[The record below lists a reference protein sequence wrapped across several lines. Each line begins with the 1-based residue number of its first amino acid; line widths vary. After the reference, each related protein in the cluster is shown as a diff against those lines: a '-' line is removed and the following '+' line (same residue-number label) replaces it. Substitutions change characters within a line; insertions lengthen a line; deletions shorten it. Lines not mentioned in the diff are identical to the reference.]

1 MAVNN
6 SDYNKTRTNLLDVTN
21 ESYKSET
28 NVSLIENTFNRMLTK
43 DETVEISGV
52 IGDADSAARVD
63 RRIIEADV
71 HRQGY
76 QLQPLM
82 YSKVATVDHAKSS
95 KDMYNQLIRLG
106 VDVDRLPTWGDTER
120 FNFAP
125 PVDLDK
131 ITNFTDYYWY
141 DEQDNYVVPQ
151 YVVIKNKCSA
161 YTARVS
167 QKQREISGVGE
178 STPIFNAS
186 VTNNTISLLG
196 NLVKSFQEDTQFD
209 IVGSQGVDG
218 VYTVVSA
225 VFKDNF
231 TVITLSPAL
240 PSALYGGGN
249 VTFDTIKRELTQSKN
264 AVCEGSAG
272 WDSASWDDNT
282 RSSNN
287 GHFIDDAMLLAYI
300 RSQGEVRN
308 GVLVSDA
315 FGMIA
320 RKHPEYITIVYD
332 QNGVAKPQSEWII
345 NAIDA
350 RPLWMWM
357 DQPKPEFIYN
367 WDATNSSAKAL
378 NDWQI
383 ENKWIHKLDLPA
395 GAIAKSTRASMP
407 IIEYLPNL
415 ELNEWSYT
423 AHNWL
428 YRENPSQQEFAAV
441 DFEPTYAD
449 YWDAT
454 KNKIRTDF
462 HDKWVY
468 VGPSETVP
476 VDIQIENANKKL
488 MSLDSQDANY
498 KLTTYVGARILST
511 TVNSVTVAKP
521 FAVSPGQ
528 VLTIHAPTSKKL
540 YTVISSVVTGETVQ
554 VTFSTNFGVDRPT
567 AGDLAMYPAGTRP
580 FNVAL
585 FPDSPPPLKM
595 SARTV
600 AGQQNTR
607 VYVDGR
613 EQVGNYSEL
622 LNISG
627 NAYVNGVL
635 LDTAVSQ
642 QSQFDIGIDPAAE
655 SDKDRNLWNV
665 RTTEYMNDQAYK
677 AANRPTE
684 AKCLI
689 RYRYHQQHKK
699 QGVTKFPLFDIF
711 YPTGETA
718 YRANELFTFVID
730 HSAAVEQK
738 IGLRIK
744 RTNSKKVYHFK
755 QLLLD
760 YDNGPLFCYKD
771 FDEIETNP
779 SALFTIWRSSES
791 VRYVPRYVN
800 AEKREDGDE
809 YFVGNTK
816 FVAEVPYG
824 SGDWEVPSQ
833 LYFNSAH
840 ENRIEVT
847 SIQLLEHIKTILK
860 NQETLEGFLPNA
872 QYGHRLLE
880 KIDYS
885 VGGTIHEHND
895 SWDLLASSL
904 FATNATPTDILNF
917 AATSYESAINAQEE
931 YVLSHAYDALVN
943 KSEAYIGNLTAAM
956 TAAAIQEYELND
968 NNNRLFGDTTAFFN
982 KKGIESWPATAP
994 MLSLSKL
1001 FNPQLIVDS
1010 KLGISEIR
1018 HHDGHYSYNRIT
1030 QGALVAVAKRV
1041 VRTKVPLTT
1050 TTFRYRGW
1058 TPQLSADQGV
1068 TYSSFSAIPL
1078 NKLNAAD
1085 FWLDGTTF
1093 KRFEVISITPISPSV
1108 NSPLGSLWLRSSDNQ
1123 LMVRV
1128 DDTLVPWIP
1137 LAGSAPGDVS
1147 AAWKDIDLTAVLNS
1161 ILVDIETRLFEAATE
1176 HKITALRFPVSE
1188 YVLNDED
1195 KALYAKLQERMFK
1208 EFVVS
1213 RQIAYPYASTYVQS
1227 NPFTWNVGG
1236 VNYVDNVW
1244 NPYVDARPMNWKGT
1258 WQGNYREIYG
1268 TMYPHLEPWCLQGFT
1283 SKPTWWDGEYADET
1297 GARRWN
1303 QTMWNKIVVLNDVPA
1318 AYDAPKPATIVVI
1331 NGKQFKRMARVYN
1344 FVPVNTT
1351 NAVIKSG
1358 QTELYG
1364 LDDLFPVFD
1373 SRLLTSAL
1381 ATVINGTSL
1390 CRPLVKTVS
1399 GSESVNFKAAYKFG
1413 DAAAI
1418 EQEWLKSAQYVVDQL
1433 KIAFLMQPMRFMHK
1447 TWGLTYLDVGGLNI
1461 NSETLKV
1468 FTHSDT
1474 IFHGD
1479 VIDGA
1484 AYQSNGINQWYSYY
1498 IRQTGIDFKV
1508 SNLRELWTG
1517 WTAKLAYQF
1526 GGFINTKSL
1535 SVRTSGTDLIKED
1548 YTIFSK
1554 KSSSY
1559 ESKWLDSLN
1568 VTVANYGAS
1577 TVRNGVRVPQGD
1589 GKDWTFTVSLP
1600 AGNSRVVNYYGTR
1613 RFTFSVVDEET
1624 GVMQIAGA
1632 VLPWNTGDLIYVD
1645 SSLYLPFPLDPV
1657 YQYYV
1662 SVVNASDGTFKLAR
1676 TASAAHNGQGIQ
1688 LRTGGEGVQYIGE
1701 VYSTF
1706 YAYGGARTDIAWKHN
1721 VIDKAQVLELASPF
1735 TVQGIQ
1741 GLIDVI
1747 DGYIEYKKDEG
1758 FVFNDSS
1765 EKEIDQNTRRIM
1777 SWQTETERCIDTVYK
1792 GLGVNNT
1799 SIRQYGNTHE
1809 VTIVNVNDDPD
1820 VFQMVSGSF
1829 PYQYAD
1835 RVCVFTSGSLPQGLA
1850 LNTTYFAIP
1859 DETDNTK
1866 FRLATTALNAY
1877 DEIGLNITTVGEG
1890 TLSIGSFSTPGATV
1904 DDIIEINPFRYNLWI
1919 NTPNGILS
1927 DVFTGGDSFNSNEV
1941 LMYDQYGRPLAK
1953 GSVMVFRK
1961 DKQAHIKVRPNTI
1974 NDVLVDN
1981 ARPTLYNLIHLG
1993 GIKAYLDGY
2002 EHVVI
2007 FEDYTTGEQ
2016 MIYDSFVGMSVPR
2029 FGVEFE
2035 RSENRN
2041 LRPNVGGYFM
2051 HGTDM
2056 LRNIEASIDD
2066 MRSYYRTYDVNEN
2079 SDYVSYARDLL
2090 GYEEPTYLDHLNTPR
2105 KSKFLFW
2112 KGMIQQKGS
2121 RNAVRSFIN
2130 SEHFVDAKVDEFWAY
2145 KLADFGDAR
2154 PRFKPRIRL
2163 SVNDGFNSDVRL
2175 EFTDMSGGTSDQ
2187 RFNQITLEDQTRW
2200 IDLPSTRKDLGGR
2213 NMIFNA
2219 KSQSFEFAVS
2229 ELEILSSDFG
2239 GGYVAVIPSRLEGL
2253 IVEQQVITGS
2263 ISSWKAIDFKGAASY
2278 TAINGRAII
2287 LQNLTTAR
2295 VRISGYVPDVASL
2308 DPIELVDTK
2317 SSTIVQRTKY
2327 WNPLAGN
2334 HYHIPLTSIDFME
2347 AVDPVVYENGSDWAA
2362 NKAGSIWVDTSTFKY
2377 VPYEDPTI
2385 FPEMNDRMERWGR
2398 LGTQATSK
2406 VYEWVESTVVP
2417 SMYVADPTNT
2427 GTPLQVWSKQNSG
2440 LTYDE
2445 VDLSPIDS
2453 WVDHQSNFTALL
2465 SKDQRL
2471 VLKVYVNGLLIENAY
2486 GLTIL
2491 GDVAGSAYTL
2501 AQQYGIRMQDYVTF
2515 VLTPPQDLLD
2525 DFTYVQDFKYIEI
2538 EESDKSLFY
2547 FWVSGKTS
2555 KGPLHKATAAELATQ
2570 LTKPQVPYHVF
2581 LNFLPAPSKQQ
2592 VIDKPALLGLPP
2604 RYTQVII
2611 KDTASRINVD
2621 NRYALQ
2627 FTRYFNLRDDLNE
2640 GISPL
2645 DLKNKHTE
2653 WYIFR
2658 EEQSDKIPEAL
2669 WNLAAEAVI
2678 GYKIADFDKDILTPV
2693 PSLERVVYDST
2704 FGETSRFGLGDGQ
2717 AFMDR
2722 ATGLISIQRLLE
2734 STEFDTAPVD
2744 KFAFLDSYSFDT
2756 PVNIRKAMQYMFVNF
2771 SSEAVNAMFFELL
2784 MDALSDKRDYP
2795 GLFKTSWIAL
2805 HGIKI
2810 LETVGNVTE

>member
-82 YSKVATVDHAKSS
+82 YSKVATIDHAKSS

-264 AVCEGSAG
+264 AVCDGSAG
-272 WDSASWDDNT
+272 WDSAAWDDNT
-282 RSSNN
+282 RSVNN
-287 GHFIDDAMLLAYI
+287 GTYIDDAMLLAYL
-300 RSQGEVRN
+300 RVESPDTFR
-308 GVLVSDA
+308 
-315 FGMIA
+315 MIA
-320 RKHPEYITIVYD
+320 RKHPEYITPVGENLAD
-332 QNGVAKPQSEWII
+332 WII
-345 NAIDA
+345 VAVDA

-357 DQPKPEFIYN
+357 DQAKPEFIYN
-367 WDATNSSAKAL
+367 WDATGTAKAL

-407 IIEYLPNL
+407 VIEYLPNL

-449 YWDAT
+449 TQAS
-454 KNKIRTDF
+454 DF
-462 HDKWVY
+462 LDKWVY

-476 VDIQIENANKKL
+476 VNHQLENTSAKL
-488 MSLDSQDANY
+488 MTGDSSDAAY
-498 KLTTYVGARILST
+498 KLATYIGAKIIST
-511 TVNSVTVAKP
+511 TANSLTVDKS
-521 FAVSPGQ
+521 FVVSPSQ
-528 VLTIHAPTSKKL
+528 VLTVHTPTGKNT
-540 YTVISSVVTGETVQ
+540 YTVISSVVTGQ
-554 VTFSTNFGVDRPT
+554 LNKVTLASNFTDIPT
-567 AGDLAMYPAGTRP
+567 PGDLALLPSGTRP

-585 FPDSPPPLKM
+585 FPAPLDKK
-595 SARTV
+595 TV

-622 LNISG
+622 LNIQD
-627 NAYVNGVL
+627 NAYVNGVI
-635 LDTAVSQ
+635 LDTAISK
-642 QSQFDIGIDPAAE
+642 QSQFEIGIDPSAE
-655 SDKDRNLWNV
+655 SDKQRNLWNV
-665 RTTEYMNDQAYK
+665 RTTDFLNDQVYK
-677 AANRPTE
+677 AAGRPTT
-684 AKCLI
+684 AICPV
-689 RYRYHQQHKK
+689 RYRFHQQHKK
-699 QGVTKFPLFDIF
+699 QGVTKFPLFDIY

-800 AEKREDGDE
+800 AEKYEDGDE
-809 YFVGNTK
+809 YFVGNTR

-847 SIQLLEHIKTILK
+847 SVQLLEHIKTILK
-860 NQETLEGFLPNA
+860 NQETLEGFLPNP

-895 SWDLLASSL
+895 SWDLLASAL

-931 YVLSHAYDALVN
+931 YVLSHAYDALIN
-943 KSEAYIGNLTAAM
+943 KTEAYIGNLTEAM

-994 MLSLSKL
+994 MLSLSNL

-1018 HHDGHYSYNRIT
+1018 HHDGHYSFNRIT
-1030 QGALVAVAKRV
+1030 QGAMVATAKRV

-1078 NKLNAAD
+1078 DKLQAAD

-1108 NSPLGSLWLRSSDNQ
+1108 NSPIGSLWLRSSDKQ

-1137 LAGSAPGDVS
+1137 LANSAPGDVS
-1147 AAWKDIDLTAVLNS
+1147 AAWKDIDLTAVLNNL
-1161 ILVDIETRLFEAATE
+1161 LVDIETRLFEAATE
-1176 HKITALRFPVSE
+1176 HNITALRFPVSE
-1188 YVLNDED
+1188 YVLNDQD

-1283 SKPTWWDGEYADET
+1283 SKPTWWDAEYADTT
-1297 GARRWN
+1297 GARRWK

-1318 AYDAPKPATIVVI
+1318 AYSTPKPSTIVVI
-1331 NGKQFKRMARVYN
+1331 NGKQFKRMTRVYN

-1373 SRLLTSAL
+1373 SRLLTTAL

-1413 DAAAI
+1413 DVAAI

-1526 GGFINTKSL
+1526 GGFVNTKSL

-1554 KSSSY
+1554 KSSGY

-1613 RFTFSVVDEET
+1613 RFTFSVVDEDA

-1632 VLPWNTGDLIYVD
+1632 ALPWNTGDLIYVD

-1662 SVVNASDGTFKLAR
+1662 SVVNAADGTFKLAR

-1688 LRTGGEGVQYIGE
+1688 LRTGGEGVQYVGE

-1706 YAYGGARTDIAWKHN
+1706 FAYGGARTDIAWKHN

-1735 TVQGIQ
+1735 VVQGIQ

-1765 EKEIDQNTRRIM
+1765 EKEIDQNTNRIM

-1820 VFQMVSGSF
+1820 VFQMVNGSF

-1835 RVCVFTSGSLPQGLA
+1835 RVCIFTTGALPQGLA

-1877 DEIGLNITTVGEG
+1877 DEIGLNITTIGEG
-1890 TLSIGSFSTPGATV
+1890 TLSIGSFSAPGATI
-1904 DDIIEINPFRYNLWI
+1904 DDIVEINPFRYNLWI

-2163 SVNDGFNSDVRL
+2163 AVNDGFNSDVRL
-2175 EFTDMSGGTSDQ
+2175 EFTDLSGGTSDQ

-2219 KSQSFEFAVS
+2219 KSQSYEFDVS
-2229 ELEILSSDFG
+2229 ELEILSSEFG
-2239 GGYVAVIPSRLEGL
+2239 GGYVAVIPSRLESL
-2253 IVEQQVITGS
+2253 IVEQQVFTGS
-2263 ISSWKAIDFKGAASY
+2263 IASWKAIDFTGATSY

-2287 LQNLTTAR
+2287 LQNLTTTR

-2317 SSTIVQRTKY
+2317 SATIVQRTKY
-2327 WNPLAGN
+2327 WNPVAGN
-2334 HYHIPLTSIDFME
+2334 HYHIPLTSIDFMD

-2417 SMYVADPTNT
+2417 SMYVADAINT
-2427 GTPLQVWSKQNSG
+2427 GTPLQVWTKQNSG

-2453 WVDHQSNFTALL
+2453 WVDHQSNFMALL

-2471 VLKVYVNGLLIENAY
+2471 VLSVYVNGLLIENAY
-2486 GLTIL
+2486 DLTVL

-2515 VLTPPQDLLD
+2515 VLTPPQELLD
-2525 DFTYVQDFKYIEI
+2525 DYTYVQDFKYIEI
-2538 EESDKSLFY
+2538 EESDGSLFY

-2555 KGPLHKATAAELATQ
+2555 KGPLHNATAAELATQ

-2581 LNFLPAPSKQQ
+2581 LNFLPAPTKQQ
-2592 VIDKPALLGLPP
+2592 VIAKPALLGLPP

-2658 EEQSDKIPEAL
+2658 EQQSDKIPEAL

-2678 GYKIADFDKDILTPV
+2678 GYKIADFDNNVLTPV
-2693 PSLERVVYDST
+2693 PSLERVVYDTS

-2744 KFAFLDSYSFDT
+2744 KYAFLDSYSFDT